1 MKTPLSYYGGKQQ
14 LAARIPGMI
23 PEHNLYCEPF
33 LGGAAVFFAKR
44 PSRVEV
50 INDTNGELI
59 NFYEVLKRDFNALE
73 REVSISLHSRKQ
85 HDHAWIVYS
94 HPELFDRIKRAWAI
108 WMLAN
113 ASYGCMLNGG
123 FGYDKSTGGMSKKL
137 ANKKANFGED
147 YAIRLANAQI
157 ECCDALKVI
166 RGRDTA
172 TSFFY
177 CDPPYVGSDQGHYDG
192 YSQDDFEA
200 LLSTLETMQG
210 KFLLSS
216 FRNKSP
222 ADFAKR
228 NGWHSFEIKMAC
240 AMSNRYG
247 SREKAEV
254 FTANYPIEPP
264 K

>member
-1 MKTPLSYYGGKQQ
+1 
-14 LAARIPGMI
+14 
-23 PEHNLYCEPF
+23 
-33 LGGAAVFFAKR
+33 
-44 PSRVEV
+44 
-50 INDTNGELI
+50 
-59 NFYEVLKRDFNALE
+59 
-73 REVSISLHSRKQ
+73 
-85 HDHAWIVYS
+85 
-94 HPELFDRIKRAWAI
+94 
-108 WMLAN
+108 
-113 ASYGCMLNGG
+113 
-123 FGYDKSTGGMSKKL
+123 
-137 ANKKANFGED
+137 
-147 YAIRLANAQI
+147 
-157 ECCDALKVI
+157 VI